1 MTPKYI
7 LEPVSFLKTYVWSD
21 RVCKLSII
29 RFDVGTSVSVA
40 LNCQQPLSFILPSVQ
55 KEKTKKKRWWGK
67 GIEIGKYMNVG

>member
-1 MTPKYI
+1 
-7 LEPVSFLKTYVWSD
+7 
-21 RVCKLSII
+21 
-29 RFDVGTSVSVA
+29 VGTSVSVA